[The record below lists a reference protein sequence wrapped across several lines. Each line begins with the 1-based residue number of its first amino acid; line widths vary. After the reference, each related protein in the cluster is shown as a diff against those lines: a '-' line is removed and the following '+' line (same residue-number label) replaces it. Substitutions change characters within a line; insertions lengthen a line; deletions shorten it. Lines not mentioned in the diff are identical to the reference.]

1 MRMII
6 TNIERND
13 KSIYVTGN
21 TSVGNIKGCWCHN
34 EEPILE
40 ETYFFELGIGE
51 IDRSKISIFRDEEF
65 SASVNLCDTQVLFKG
80 VCEEID
86 DVYVIR
92 FSKDWIEMIT
102 IGNDDFS
109 IKKGDGVLFSI
120 GYDNIGIYPY

>member
-21 TSVGNIKGCWCHN
+21 TSVGNIKGCWCHK

-40 ETYFFELGIGE
+40 ETYFFELGTGE
-51 IDRSKISIFRDEEF
+51 IDRSKISIFRDKEF

-92 FSKDWIEMIT
+92 FSKDWIEMIS

-109 IKKGDGVLFSI
+109 IKKGDGVSFLLD
-120 GYDNIGIYPY
+120 YDNIGIYPY

>member
-1 MRMII
+1 MII

>member
-1 MRMII
+1 MRMVI

-13 KSIYVTGN
+13 KSIYVTGD
-21 TSVGNIKGCWCHN
+21 TSVGSIKGRWCYN

-40 ETYFFELGIGE
+40 ETYFFELSISE

-65 SASVNLCDTQVLFKG
+65 RVSVNLCDTQVLFKG

-92 FSKDWIEMIT
+92 FAKDWIEMIT
-102 IGNDDFS
+102 IENDDFS
-109 IKKGDGVLFSI
+109 IKKGDGISFSI
-120 GYDNIGIYPY
+120 SYDNIGIYPY

>member
-13 KSIYVTGN
+13 KNIYVTGD

-40 ETYFFELGIGE
+40 ETYFFELSIGE
-51 IDRSKISIFRDEEF
+51 IDIREISIFHEEEF
-65 SASVNLCDTQVLFKG
+65 CSSVSLCDTQVLFRG

-92 FSKDWIEMIT
+92 FAEDWIEMIL
-102 IGNDDFS
+102 IKNDDFS
-109 IKKGDGVLFSI
+109 IKKGDCISFSM
-120 GYDNIGIYPY
+120 GYDSIGIYPY

>member
-65 SASVNLCDTQVLFKG
+65 SASVNLGDTQVLFRG

-102 IGNDDFS
+102 IGNGDFS
-109 IKKGDGVLFSI
+109 IKKGDGVSFFI